1 MSPTLTAAQHR
12 IFLWIED
19 FIAQH
24 NISPTYR
31 EIQKGLGYRS
41 PATVQTHVE
50 ALIAKGM
57 LGYISG
63 KARSITILKPSRTV
77 QLLGA
82 IAANSLVETFP
93 EQEIEY
99 LNLANLPKFAR
110 LSSHELSQHF
120 ALRVRGDS
128 MINALIDHND
138 VVVLRRESDHRA
150 VRNGTI
156 VAARVNGA
164 TTLKY
169 FSRTGNLI
177 TLQPANPNYEPTL
190 IDITKE
196 EVNIQGIF
204 AGLLRGVV

>member
-1 MSPTLTAAQHR
+1 MAQHG
-12 IFLWIED
+12 
-19 FIAQH
+19 
-24 NISPTYR
+24 ISPTYR

-41 PATVQTHVE
+41 PATVQSHVGTLV
-50 ALIAKGM
+50 ARGM
-57 LGYISG
+57 LGNISG
-63 KARSITILKPSRTV
+63 KARSITILKSSRNIL
-77 QLLGA
+77 LLGA
-82 IAANSLVETFP
+82 IAANSLVETFA
-93 EQEIEY
+93 EEEIEY
-99 LNLANLPKFAR
+99 LNLAHLPKFAR
-110 LSSHELSQHF
+110 LSHHELSQHF

-138 VVVLRRESDHRA
+138 VVILRRESDHRA

-177 TLQPANPNYEPTL
+177 TLQPANPNYEPIL
-190 IDITKE
+190 IDSSKE

-204 AGLLRGVV
+204 VGLLRGVV